1 MRGTEREIGDSPLG
15 SQSSNGVLGRG
26 DAEDLSLVGE
36 L

>member
-1 MRGTEREIGDSPLG
+1 MRGTEREIGDSPLAPNRAMVSWG
-15 SQSSNGVLGRG
+15 GG